1 MTPTNKDFLLQL
13 LAAVLL
19 YATVIIYQGYQYG
32 QSDQTQI
39 LPVLYEQDYPGTY
52 PKDHY
57 VHTYL
62 DSKVNERTI
71 FHAMLRHMGYASPA
85 MVFFWHALAS
95 IALLLA
101 WIRIA
106 GLYIRNKALQWICLG
121 LVLTIGFHT
130 ATGSNE
136 IYYNQFVPSLPA
148 KAFASWAIY
157 YWLKQK
163 YWYWSILLL
172 PAVLLQPLV
181 GLQVF
186 MITIAALGI
195 DWLRKKETKQ
205 LPMLPIA
212 LYLIISIPWIVLLAK
227 NNGGQ
232 TDPGKF
238 MDIIHFRLWH
248 HFFGFNFRT
257 IDIILTLIFTIVCL
271 TFYKGKL
278 RWMFGTILFGILVY
292 EIGVEYIRS
301 PLILYTQWWKTSI
314 WIEAFAFIAVFSF
327 FEEKLK
333 LENKFARFSFVF
345 PLLLLAALAIYR
357 LSGIFSVMPEY
368 SAPLSYKSGDGVDI
382 SQKAKVLTPDT
393 ALFVIPHELTA
404 FRWYSHRSNYVDWKA
419 MLHNETFLFDW
430 YSRIGRVY
438 GYDIPLQVAGNTMSE
453 VANLQNEPPGSETIA
468 LWRSLGIT
476 HFISKMKPVDGFQPL
491 GSNLTYRI
499 YAIPPF

>member
-1 MTPTNKDFLLQL
+1 MTTPNKDFLLQL
-13 LAAVLL
+13 FAAVLL
-19 YATVIIYQGYQYG
+19 YASVIIYQGYQYG

-39 LPVLYEQDYPGTY
+39 LPVLYEQDHPGTY

-95 IALLLA
+95 IALLIA

-106 GLYIRNKALQWICLG
+106 GLYIRNKALQWTCLG
-121 LVLTIGFHT
+121 LLLTIGFHT

-163 YWYWSILLL
+163 YWHWSILLL

-186 MITIAALGI
+186 MITIASLGI

-212 LYLIISIPWIVLLAK
+212 LYLIITLPWIVLLAK

-232 TDPGKF
+232 TDPAKF

-248 HFFGFNFRT
+248 HFFGFNFRS
-257 IDIILTLIFTIVCL
+257 INIILTFIFSIVCL
-271 TFYKGKL
+271 SFYKGKL
-278 RWMFGTILFGILVY
+278 RWMFATILLGILVY

-327 FEEKLK
+327 FEEKFN
-333 LENKFARFSFVF
+333 LEKKFVRFNFLF
-345 PLLLLAALAIYR
+345 PLLFLIAVAVYR
-357 LSGIFSVMPEY
+357 LSGIFSALPEY
-368 SAPLSYKSGDGVDI
+368 SAPLSHKPSDGVDI
-382 SQKAKVLTPDT
+382 SQKAKGLTPDT
-393 ALFVIPHELTA
+393 ALFIIPYDLTS
-404 FRWYSHRSNYVDWKA
+404 FRWHSHRSNYIDWKA
-419 MLHNETFLFDW
+419 MLHNETFLYEWYDRVSEIYGFDMKAQEEGQTI
-430 YSRIGRVY
+430 S
-438 GYDIPLQVAGNTMSE
+438 GNSSAMLSD
-453 VANLQNEPPGSETIA
+453 PGSEIVA
-468 LWRSLGIT
+468 RWKSLGIT
-476 HFISKMKPVDGFQPL
+476 HVIGYPGKGIGMELLARNG
-491 GSNLTYRI
+491 TYALYRL
-499 YAIPPF
+499 P